1 MAILWAPNDPF
12 DLSIHA
18 IKIDMG
24 RVMEVWLSC
33 YLVLLSVDSDVN
45 YISIRGVSIITQT
58 CHPDA
63 PVSTLYNIK
72 HLSLLTQFLIN

>member
-1 MAILWAPNDPF
+1 MTLSFARRFIVLRFVMDILWAPNDPF

-33 YLVLLSVDSDVN
+33 YLILLSVDSKT
-45 YISIRGVSIITQT
+45 R
-58 CHPDA
+58 
-63 PVSTLYNIK
+63 
-72 HLSLLTQFLIN
+72 